1 MLLTQ
6 RCTTQRRE
14 HHTHTRAHEKHTLCE
29 NGLCQACVCCVC
41 ARVLR
46 ACAPPSQTRSSD
58 DLAAFDDL
66 TTFDDLAA
74 FDDLT
79 AFDDFAA
86 FD

>member
-1 MLLTQ
+1 M
-6 RCTTQRRE
+6 RE
-14 HHTHTRAHEKHTLCE
+14 WAVPSV
-29 NGLCQACVCCVC
+29 CVLCVC
-41 ARVLR
+41 AR
-46 ACAPPSQTRSSD
+46 APLSQTRSSD